1 MGVVTLKKKCQQPK
15 LSHSSQGYVSEGADD
30 GQGEPPP
37 SSLPPL
43 AKRRWSRARQLGAQE
58 PGQARLAACTARA
71 AQLGALHT
79 SHICMDGEREEGGGL
94 GLCGFALRTSREID
108 SHGPAVAARSSSDA
122 SVGRLV
128 FSLCFLSVRPTTARR
143 APAPDILKR
152 FEPVGRAGK
161 EASST

>member
-43 AKRRWSRARQLGAQE
+43 AARRWSRARQLGAQE

-79 SHICMDGEREEGGGL
+79 SHICMDGERGGRGAWSVWFRSAHLTRDRQSRTRRRGPEQLRRL
-94 GLCGFALRTSREID
+94 GRSPCLFALFSVCP
-108 SHGPAVAARSSSDA
+108 SHHGAAGA
-122 SVGRLV
+122 
-128 FSLCFLSVRPTTARR
+128 
-143 APAPDILKR
+143 
-152 FEPVGRAGK
+152 RAGYPQ
-161 EASST
+161 TI